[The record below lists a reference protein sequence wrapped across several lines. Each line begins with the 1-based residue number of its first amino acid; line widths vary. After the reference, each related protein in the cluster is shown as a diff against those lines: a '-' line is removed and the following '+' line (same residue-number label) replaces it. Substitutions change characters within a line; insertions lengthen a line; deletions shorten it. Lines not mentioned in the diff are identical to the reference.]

1 MAYRYGNRNQLT
13 LLPPSIED
21 YVGTEDPV
29 RAYDAFV
36 EALDFNELGIIIN
49 PDKVGNPSYDPKS
62 MLKLLIYGYS
72 YGIRSSRKL
81 ERENKHNLSFIWLT
95 GGIIPDHK
103 TIAEFRKN
111 NKEALRKVLKQC
123 VRICID
129 LDLIEGNTI
138 FVDSTRIRANASL
151 KNGWTKER
159 CQEALKTIDERIEK
173 ILSECEATDIEEEN
187 SPSLVTMKEELQN
200 KETLKL
206 KIQNIIKEL
215 KENNKKS
222 INTID
227 ADSNRMMTHQGCYA
241 GYNAQ
246 GVVDQKH
253 GLIVHS
259 DVVSDNNDCKQFAKQ
274 VNQANEIMQKKCL
287 LACADSGYADT
298 PQLEKIATQDIT
310 VIVPSRTQA
319 SKEIKPFAK
328 KDFRYDKDKDCYLCP
343 KGNVLNYST
352 TNKEGD
358 KIYLILKR
366 ACKQC
371 EHFGICTKRKEGRII
386 SRLKD
391 EELKEKFEA
400 LYQQLHSQEIYKL
413 RKQKVELPF
422 AHIKR
427 NLGVSAFLLR
437 GLKGVRAE
445 MHLLAS
451 CFNISRMITILG
463 VRTIIATLAP

>member
-1 MAYRYGNRNQLT
+1 MAYRYGNRNQLM

-21 YVGTEDPV
+21 YVGDEDPV

-36 EALDFNELGIIIN
+36 EALDFHELGIIIN
-49 PDKVGNPSYDPKS
+49 PDKVGNPSYEPKS

-95 GGIIPDHK
+95 GGITPDHK

-123 VRICID
+123 ARICID
-129 LDLIEGNTI
+129 LDLIEGNTL

-151 KNGWTKER
+151 MNSWTKER
-159 CQEALKTIDERIEK
+159 CQQALKTIDERIEK
-173 ILSECEATDIEEEN
+173 ILSECEAADTEEEN
-187 SPSLVTMKEELQN
+187 SPSLVTMKKELHD

-206 KIQNIIKEL
+206 NVEKIIKEL

-222 INTID
+222 INTVD
-227 ADSNRMMTHQGCYA
+227 ADSNRMKTTQGCYA

-246 GVVDQKH
+246 NVVDQKH

-259 DVVSDNNDCKQFAKQ
+259 DVVSDNNDCKQFAAQ
-274 VNQANEIMQKKCL
+274 INQANESMQKRCL
-287 LACADSGYADT
+287 SACADSGYANT
-298 PQLEKIATQDIT
+298 PELEKIATHSIT
-310 VIVPSRTQA
+310 VIVPSKTQA
-319 SKEIKPFAK
+319 SKRIKPFAK
-328 KDFRYDKDKDCYLCP
+328 KNFPYDKEKDCYLCP
-343 KGNVLNYST
+343 EGNILNYSC

-358 KIYLILKR
+358 KIYLISKR

-371 EHFGICTKRKEGRII
+371 KHFRICTKRKEGRMI

-400 LYQQLHSQEIYKL
+400 LYQQPHLKEIYKL

-427 NLGVSAFLLR
+427 NLGVNAFLLR
-437 GLKGVRAE
+437 GLKGVKAE
-445 MHLLAS
+445 MSLLAS

-463 VRTIIATLAP
+463 VRNIIANLLA